1 MIICSNDWCKMRVCT
16 SSNIS
21 SIDPSATHNWRYA
34 RRRHH
39 TWKRKRSHTNG
50 PAREIAS
57 HEWKRS
63 GAINNYCDPVG
74 SVCCVVL
81 TIRPRHI
88 VDEAAVNIG
97 VATKIHGGGSGDGSR
112 RQAAPAPTART
123 SYKLRHR
130 GSFTDVLYLTAATS
144 LISAS
149 SAKNQ
154 PTRFNT
160 PVMWKFDSVS
170 VSHINVLDS
179 PRGRTS
185 ISLFIATQEVNI
197 FCLLLTS
204 TLVSIALFPKFLTAC
219 QNALLV
225 GITFAIKYWCDK

>member
-1 MIICSNDWCKMRVCT
+1 MYVIKHLFNRSFSYTQLALCT
-16 SSNIS
+16 PKTSHVKTKTF
-21 SIDPSATHNWRYA
+21 THERASKRNCI
-34 RRRHH
+34 
-39 TWKRKRSHTNG
+39 TWMETQRC
-50 PAREIAS
+50 
-57 HEWKRS
+57 
-63 GAINNYCDPVG
+63 AINNYCDPVG